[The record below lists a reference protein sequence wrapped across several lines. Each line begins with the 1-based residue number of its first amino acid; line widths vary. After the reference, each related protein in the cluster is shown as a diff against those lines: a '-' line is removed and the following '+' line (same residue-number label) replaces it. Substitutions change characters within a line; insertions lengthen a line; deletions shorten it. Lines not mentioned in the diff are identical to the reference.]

1 MIKWRDPFVALFQA
15 DGYLK
20 KKKNT
25 ISKNGYKAYCK

>member
-20 KKKNT
+20 KKNT